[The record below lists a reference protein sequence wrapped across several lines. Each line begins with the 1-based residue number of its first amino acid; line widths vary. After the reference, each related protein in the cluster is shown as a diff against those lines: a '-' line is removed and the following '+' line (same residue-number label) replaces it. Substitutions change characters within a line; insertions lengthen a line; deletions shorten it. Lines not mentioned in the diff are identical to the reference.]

1 MARKELENLGFTIK
15 DNGKVDF
22 TNPPKGKK
30 FVPIPTDE
38 EDIKLRGIDRRFV
51 TMHRFSATPVLV
63 VMELIDDEENAGTKA
78 YLTAKNTEYKEYER
92 KNRCTIRSPR
102 TGREIRCPESISCYS
117 DECPMKMGLE
127 VKTDRDASLED
138 MAETVKSSVCALDPT
153 ADEAISNVV
162 WSRFKEVLRGEE
174 PLLADIIEGDEYGL
188 SRDEILAKLN
198 RKKSEKSWY
207 YYQWKRIRDRWEK
220 YYRG

>member
-1 MARKELENLGFTIK
+1 MMARKELENLGFTIK

-22 TNPPKGKK
+22 KNPPNGKK

-92 KNRCTIRSPR
+92 ENRCTIRSPR

-117 DECPMKMGLE
+117 NE
-127 VKTDRDASLED
+127 
-138 MAETVKSSVCALDPT
+138 
-153 ADEAISNVV
+153 
-162 WSRFKEVLRGEE
+162 
-174 PLLADIIEGDEYGL
+174 
-188 SRDEILAKLN
+188 
-198 RKKSEKSWY
+198 
-207 YYQWKRIRDRWEK
+207 
-220 YYRG
+220 